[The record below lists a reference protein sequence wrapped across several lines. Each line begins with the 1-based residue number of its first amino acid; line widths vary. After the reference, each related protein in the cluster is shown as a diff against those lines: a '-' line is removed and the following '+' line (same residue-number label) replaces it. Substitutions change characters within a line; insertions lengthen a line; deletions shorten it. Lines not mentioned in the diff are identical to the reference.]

1 MWIQNDIEYMVL
13 QDGSDNK
20 PIPLTAPT
28 QRIEGYE
35 WEGETWFE
43 LRAQLGGVERLWSW
57 SFVAETRRHQ
67 KFPTSESRTFIMESS
82 TDLLVHLT
90 TSFAWVLYRMSI
102 QVHIRLVLGSELS
115 FPSSHLIH
123 RAFQKLEASQLAW
136 NKTKCE
142 SLSVY
147 KNYTPKVR

>member
-1 MWIQNDIEYMVL
+1 MRRRSMVRAE
-13 QDGSDNK
+13 SA
-20 PIPLTAPT
+20 T
-28 QRIEGYE
+28 RECR
-35 WEGETWFE
+35 ET
-43 LRAQLGGVERLWSW
+43 LSW

-123 RAFQKLEASQLAW
+123 YAFQKLEASQLAC

-147 KNYTPKVR
+147 KITHQKCDSIIHAPLLVYGFRFRSWACSASSELKQKCESLI